1 MEVYEKNAL
10 RAFFSYTS
18 ILKASAAGASKECRE
33 PQQKNVLAAFIEQNI
48 KNYTKLFQPVKLA
61 WRKVPKKL

>member
-33 PQQKNVLAAFIEQNI
+33 PQQKKRFGGV
-48 KNYTKLFQPVKLA
+48 Y
-61 WRKVPKKL
+61 